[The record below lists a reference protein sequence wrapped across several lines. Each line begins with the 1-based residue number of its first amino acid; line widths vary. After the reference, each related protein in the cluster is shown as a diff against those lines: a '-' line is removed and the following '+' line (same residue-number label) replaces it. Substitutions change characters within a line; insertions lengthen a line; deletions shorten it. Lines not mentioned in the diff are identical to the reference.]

1 MKKRL
6 AAAAAALSLALT
18 GCAHSTAGEE
28 IKLPIYGGAEISY
41 EVAEAKYMDITE
53 TTAIAATIGYPY
65 AANLLFPAEAQ
76 VVSTSVV
83 NNGIVSEGDVLVELD
98 SSALDYQI
106 NNQQTIVNAAYTA
119 SLSGGTSAQLQYQ
132 IEQITLDIML
142 REKDSYTLRAPFD
155 GIVTSTQR
163 VTEGDSVSEGQF
175 CCSVSP
181 LNMAAVY
188 IDGADAARFN
198 FGEKVQVKIDGK
210 TYDATVVEAPDLA
223 PDTAG
228 TQRAVFDPGEGV
240 LDEIYAEN
248 PLAISAGWATVYV
261 TKSKENV
268 LAVPDA
274 AINSRGTS
282 NYVTVVDG
290 EERYKLDVT
299 IGEQLGGYT
308 EILNGIS
315 EGDVVMAAGS
325 GVFTST
331 DNKDGGDNGD
341 WGGDWNGEWNP
352 DWGEPPQG

>member
-1 MKKRL
+1 MKIRL

-18 GCAHSTAGEE
+18 GCARSTAEEE

-53 TTAIAATIGYPY
+53 TNAIAATVGYPY
-65 AANLLFPAEAQ
+65 ATNLTFPAEAQ
-76 VVSTSVV
+76 VISTSVV
-83 NNGIVSEGDVLVELD
+83 NNGYVSAGDVLVELD

-106 NNQQTIVNAAYTA
+106 NNQQTIVNAAYTS

-132 IEQITLDIML
+132 IEQITLDILMK
-142 REKDSYTLRAPFD
+142 EKEAYTIRAPFD
-155 GIVTSTQR
+155 GIVTSLQR
-163 VTEGDSVSEGQF
+163 VTEGTSVSEGQF

-181 LNMAAVY
+181 LDMAAVY
-188 IDGADAARFN
+188 VDGGDAAKFN

-210 TYDATVVEAPDLA
+210 TYDATVVEAPDMA

-228 TQRAVFDPGEGV
+228 TQRAVFDLGEGV
-240 LDEIYAEN
+240 LEGIYAEN

-261 TKSKENV
+261 TETRENV

-299 IGEQLGGYT
+299 IGKQLGGYT

-325 GVFTST
+325 GVFTSSDK
-331 DNKDGGDNGD
+331 DNNDDGGE
-341 WGGDWNGEWNP
+341 WNGEWNP
-352 DWGEPPQG
+352 DRGDPPQDM